1 MKDRTNEEGIDPVT
15 DGPTDDARRRGESES
30 RHGEKHGAPQER
42 TMIEEI
48 LEPENLAQAWKRV
61 KANKGAP
68 GIDGM
73 TVEDFPAF
81 AREHWPRIATAI
93 REGTYRPAPVRRVW
107 IPKPDGTKRPARDT
121 DGAGSRD
128 PASRR
133 TSAGTAFRSG
143 FQRTQLRIPSRPL
156 RPQAV
161 AAMETGWKEGRRHAV
176 ECDLKSFFDTVNHDR
191 LMNALLGKVRC
202 RKTLGLIRRYL
213 TAGVV
218 LPDGT
223 REATPQGVPQGGP
236 LSPLLANI
244 VLDPLDKELE
254 SRGHQFARY
263 ADDFIVLVKSA
274 NAAKRVLASLIRY
287 CEGRLQL
294 IVNRAKSRAAP
305 LKTCE
310 FLGYRLNQRAKLA
323 WTDKA
328 HHRFKE
334 RIREITSRNRGHK
347 VQTVIDE
354 LNLYVR
360 GWLNY
365 YKLSSTYKEVLA
377 LSVWVR
383 RRVRLYYWK
392 QWKQPR
398 TRRRHLLALGADPD
412 TVHMATRSRKG
423 YWRMSQNEI
432 VRFALNNRWLER
444 TRGSGSESH
453 LDRSSLRAKGP
464 CLIGTALYGAVRR
477 VVWDPGANYSRGPDC
492 ASSFSGEA
500 AIEEYLAADGTVRGM
515 KITKP
520 DGSLVMIGDVNQ
532 PLQHEI
538 DQRNPQEES
547 SENMKAS
554 TPLARHQC
562 ESEIHLE
569 HTEDQPPSTN
579 L

>member
-30 RHGEKHGAPQER
+30 CHGEKHGAPQER

-48 LEPENLAQAWKRV
+48 LEPENLAAAWQRV
-61 KANKGAP
+61 KANQGAP

-81 AREHWPRIATAI
+81 ARGHWPRIATAI
-93 REGTYRPAPVRRVW
+93 REGAYRPAPVRRVW
-107 IPKPDGTKRPARDT
+107 IPKPDGSKRPL
-121 DGAGSRD
+121 G
-128 PASRR
+128 
-133 TSAGTAFRSG
+133 
-143 FQRTQLRIPSRPL
+143 IPTVLDRVIQ
-156 RPQAV
+156 QAV
-161 AAMETGWKEGRRHAV
+161 AQLLGPLFEADFSEHSYGYRPGRSAHMAVAGMEAGWKEGRRHAV

-191 LMNALLGKVRC
+191 LMRSLLGKVRC

-213 TAGVV
+213 TAGVE

-254 SRGHQFARY
+254 SRGHRFARY

-310 FLGYRLNQRAKLA
+310 FLGYRLNNRAKLA

-328 HHRFKE
+328 QHRFKE
-334 RIREITSRNRGHK
+334 RVRQITSRNRGHK
-347 VQTVIDE
+347 VQVVIGE
-354 LNLYVR
+354 LDQYIR

-365 YKLSSTYKEVLA
+365 YRLSSNYSEVKDLA
-377 LSVWVR
+377 GWVR

-432 VRFALNNRWLER
+432 VRFALNNHWLEEQ
-444 TRGSGSESH
+444 GVP
-453 LDRSSLRAKGP
+453 DLRAIWIVIPYGP
-464 CLIGTALYGAVRR
+464 AAR
-477 VVWDPGANYSRGPDC
+477 V
-492 ASSFSGEA
+492 
-500 AIEEYLAADGTVRGM
+500 
-515 KITKP
+515 
-520 DGSLVMIGDVNQ
+520 
-532 PLQHEI
+532 
-538 DQRNPQEES
+538 
-547 SENMKAS
+547 
-554 TPLARHQC
+554 
-562 ESEIHLE
+562 
-569 HTEDQPPSTN
+569 
-579 L
+579 